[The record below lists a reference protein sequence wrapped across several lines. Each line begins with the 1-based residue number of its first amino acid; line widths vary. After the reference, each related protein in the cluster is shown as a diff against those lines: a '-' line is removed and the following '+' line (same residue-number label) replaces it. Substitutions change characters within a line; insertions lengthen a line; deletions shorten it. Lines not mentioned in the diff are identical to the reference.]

1 MGQRKGHLVTNLL
14 SRACE
19 CGKCAAVASLCHPPI
34 ACRSPDRWIR
44 RCRRRRW
51 SHAAGTDGTV
61 LRKRN
66 KRPGASMRRKEK
78 ETEGGGHGDKI
89 RIFSLEQIKM
99 QINRRDKENNVMVT
113 MKVNFLFLE
122 DYNPAPLTHYLF
134 RNGAFLLKCSRSLK
148 NPWVRN

>member
-19 CGKCAAVASLCHPPI
+19 CGKCAAVASLCHPPT

-66 KRPGASMRRKEK
+66 KRPGENMRRKEK
-78 ETEGGGHGDKI
+78 EMEGGGGRQNHNLFFRTNKNVKI
-89 RIFSLEQIKM
+89 NANQQKGQRKQ
-99 QINRRDKENNVMVT
+99 
-113 MKVNFLFLE
+113 
-122 DYNPAPLTHYLF
+122 
-134 RNGAFLLKCSRSLK
+134 RNGGKGRV
-148 NPWVRN
+148 W

>member
-1 MGQRKGHLVTNLL
+1 MAPKGWGAEVQVMGQRKGHLVTNLL

-66 KRPGASMRRKEK
+66 KRPGAGMRQEEK
-78 ETEGGGHGDKI
+78 ETGGGGQNHNLFLRTNRNVKI
-89 RIFSLEQIKM
+89 NANQQK
-99 QINRRDKENNVMVT
+99 RDKENNV
-113 MKVNFLFLE
+113 
-122 DYNPAPLTHYLF
+122 
-134 RNGAFLLKCSRSLK
+134 
-148 NPWVRN
+148 

>member
-19 CGKCAAVASLCHPPI
+19 CGKCAAAASLCRPPT

-61 LRKRN
+61 RRKRN
-66 KRPGASMRRKEK
+66 KRPGANMRREEK
-78 ETEGGGHGDKI
+78 ETGGGRQNHNLFFRTNKNVNINANQRKGQRKQCHGVKGI
-89 RIFSLEQIKM
+89 
-99 QINRRDKENNVMVT
+99 V
-113 MKVNFLFLE
+113 
-122 DYNPAPLTHYLF
+122 
-134 RNGAFLLKCSRSLK
+134 
-148 NPWVRN
+148 